1 MKLGILTQW
10 FDPEPGPASLPGVY
24 AREFIRRGHS
34 VHVLTGYPNYPDGV
48 LHPGYRIRPRSRET
62 LAGADVTRVALYP
75 SHSASALGRAA
86 NYSSF
91 ALSATLAGRGALS
104 GADAVWVYNSPV
116 TVSLP
121 LLAHTR
127 GGRTPFFLHVQDL
140 WPDSLIDSG
149 MFPGGL
155 VGSAASSAVRAI
167 VRMTERRSAVIGVS
181 SRSLRE
187 LIVERHA
194 GLDATKIV
202 YAPNPTDEELFR
214 PAVELRD
221 EMGITDG
228 SGGIVEIMY
237 AGAVG
242 EVQGLDTLIGAA
254 QLLQG
259 RDDIRITIVG
269 DGISRVRLERR
280 VAELGLKNV
289 RFLGRVPQGAV
300 PGLIAQASV
309 QLVSLGSSPFLSY
322 TTPSKISSLL
332 ASGVPIIGHIE
343 GDGARLLEESGAGV
357 VVTPGDSEALATA
370 ISDIARGG
378 PSLWAAMGSRGRA
391 YYEATLS
398 VRATTTTI
406 LESLEAVLGNPRRH
420 QEAQ

>member
-1 MKLGILTQW
+1 
-10 FDPEPGPASLPGVY
+10 
-24 AREFIRRGHS
+24 
-34 VHVLTGYPNYPDGV
+34 
-48 LHPGYRIRPRSRET
+48 
-62 LAGADVTRVALYP
+62 
-75 SHSASALGRAA
+75 
-86 NYSSF
+86 
-91 ALSATLAGRGALS
+91 
-104 GADAVWVYNSPV
+104 
-116 TVSLP
+116 
-121 LLAHTR
+121 
-127 GGRTPFFLHVQDL
+127 
-140 WPDSLIDSG
+140 
-149 MFPGGL
+149 
-155 VGSAASSAVRAI
+155 
-167 VRMTERRSAVIGVS
+167 
-181 SRSLRE
+181 
-187 LIVERHA
+187 
-194 GLDATKIV
+194 
-202 YAPNPTDEELFR
+202 
-214 PAVELRD
+214 
-221 EMGITDG
+221 MGITDC

-242 EVQGLDTLIGAA
+242 EVQGLDTLISAA

-269 DGISRVRLERR
+269 DGISRVKLERR
-280 VAELGLKNV
+280 VTELGLKNV
-289 RFLGRVPQGAV
+289 RFLGRVPQDAV

-357 VVTPGDSEALATA
+357 VVATGDSEALATA
-370 ISDIARGG
+370 ISDVARGG